1 MIKRI
6 SVLITWFGFLAVL
19 LCAALYIT
27 KPVLNA
33 DMFSLLPKSHSQL
46 AYGEEVF
53 FKKNA
58 NRIMFS
64 FTGDG
69 KNLAHDELKSW
80 LLKRDIKNSFELP
93 SIEQLSSVFSAYQ
106 HALLSDNYK
115 NSMVDKAQ
123 FESFYLTQLNQLPNI
138 LIK

>member
-46 AYGEEVF
+46 AYGQEVF

-58 NRIMFS
+58 N
-64 FTGDG
+64 
-69 KNLAHDELKSW
+69 
-80 LLKRDIKNSFELP
+80 
-93 SIEQLSSVFSAYQ
+93 
-106 HALLSDNYK
+106 
-115 NSMVDKAQ
+115 
-123 FESFYLTQLNQLPNI
+123 
-138 LIK
+138 

>member
-1 MIKRI
+1 MLGSSKLFFI
-6 SVLITWFGFLAVL
+6 SRFNSHDLSSS
-19 LCAALYIT
+19 CA
-27 KPVLNA
+27 K
-33 DMFSLLPKSHSQL
+33 FLPKSHSQL

-80 LLKRDIKNSFELP
+80 LLKRDI
-93 SIEQLSSVFSAYQ
+93 QSST
-106 HALLSDNYK
+106 K
-115 NSMVDKAQ
+115 
-123 FESFYLTQLNQLPNI
+123 
-138 LIK
+138 